1 MKKLNVSKESVRIV
15 VCLGVIALVASLL
28 LAVVNLFTQVDE
40 AAELR
45 KAIGEAYAEAE
56 IASEVDLKDFENTD
70 GTEVLNVFV
79 ATDGA
84 YIILTHVAKA
94 DKVGYNAEGVSML
107 VIIRDDEIIKLSG
120 YSHSETPGLGA
131 NAFKDKHLDQYIG
144 LTTDRFDVYEGEQIV
159 APDGGY
165 FTPVKVTSATYTT
178 NAVFLAV
185 NASVRAYVILTGGM

>member
-1 MKKLNVSKESVRIV
+1 MRKLNVSKESVRIV

-28 LAVVNLFTQVDE
+28 LAVVNIFTQVDE

-45 KAIGEAYAEAE
+45 KAIGDVYAEAE
-56 IASEVDLKDFENTD
+56 IEREIDLKDYDDTD
-70 GTEVLNVFV
+70 GTEVLNAFV

-107 VIIRDDEIIKLSG
+107 VVIKDGAIIKLSG

-131 NAFKDKHLDQYIG
+131 NAFKDKHLNQYVG
-144 LTTDRFDVYEGEQIV
+144 LTVDRFDVSDGAQII
-159 APDGGY
+159 APESGY

-185 NASVRAYVILTGGM
+185 KASVRAYVKLTGGM